1 MHVHQVD
8 ICEIRNRTATW
19 PVKKTMQLSQIN
31 FLNRLN
37 EVNVG
42 SNVENG
48 QLNVNEKLQS
58 LLAIFATDFR
68 NVHRDASDSSF

>member
-1 MHVHQVD
+1 MRDTQQ
-8 ICEIRNRTATW
+8 NSNLAS
-19 PVKKTMQLSQIN
+19 KKTDATIPIN

-37 EVNVG
+37 KVNVG

-48 QLNVNEKLQS
+48 QLNVNEQLQS